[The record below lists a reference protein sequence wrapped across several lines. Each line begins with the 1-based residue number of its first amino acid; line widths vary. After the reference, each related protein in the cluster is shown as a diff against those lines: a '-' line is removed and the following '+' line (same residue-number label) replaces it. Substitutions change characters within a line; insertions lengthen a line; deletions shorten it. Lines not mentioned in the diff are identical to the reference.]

1 MPENVSS
8 RKPFTNCVANDG
20 AAKRKKP
27 VTGLGKSISGLPLQ
41 RSMCSNQ
48 CFQLSFGGTGRPGG
62 PYDANDY
69 SLAVFAYDSKYCYGR
84 MSLILADLGLS
95 VGVRDQFA
103 PPPSPS

>member
-1 MPENVSS
+1 
-8 RKPFTNCVANDG
+8 
-20 AAKRKKP
+20 
-27 VTGLGKSISGLPLQ
+27 
-41 RSMCSNQ
+41 MCSNQ

-69 SLAVFAYDSKYCYGR
+69 SLAVFADDSKYRYGR

-103 PPPSPS
+103 PPPSPSLGQFRTGLDSVTLKLRKLQQSAFALPFICETT